1 MEPERGPQGIS
12 LRATYDSSEKGILT
26 PEGSCMIAYG
36 LGACLRS
43 WGHGFDSQYHKKISA
58 SVMEQDSKIKKKYG
72 TKIQSVKE

>member
-12 LRATYDSSEKGILT
+12 LRATYDSSEKGILM

-58 SVMEQDSKIKKKYG
+58 SVMEQDSKKNSG